1 MTRHPDTPPTIRSV
15 PTGLTRRQWLGA
27 LSFMGTAALPQK
39 VWAQPNAAASANAA
53 NAANAAS
60 AASAA
65 WERTVQAARGQT
77 VYFNAWAG
85 SERINAYL
93 QWAAGEVQ
101 QAFSVKL
108 QHVKISDAADVVKRV
123 RAEKQAGRKEAEGTV
138 DLVWINGENFAA
150 MKQGGLLSAPFAQA
164 LPNFQ
169 WVDTVG
175 KPTTLVDFSV
185 PTDGLEAPWGM
196 AQLTFFADRQ
206 RLPKPPQSMSELLA
220 LARQQPGRITYPRPP
235 NFMGTT
241 FIKQALIENAPDA
254 KALAQP
260 VTPAALQTQ
269 AAPLWLFLDVLHPLL
284 WRAGKQFPQNSAA
297 VRQMMADG
305 ELLLGLTFNPNEA
318 ANEIAAKR
326 LPASVQSWQFA
337 KGTIGNTHFV
347 AIPYNAPSKAGAQVV
362 ANFLLSPAAQA
373 RKADIDV
380 WGDPTV
386 LDLARLPTAERARFQ
401 SAPHPG
407 QVISSA
413 PTLPEPHA
421 SWVDALEKEWIRRY
435 GV

>member
-1 MTRHPDTPPTIRSV
+1 MHFTPVAITHTSFN
-15 PTGLTRRQWLGA
+15 LNRRQA
-27 LSFMGTAALPQK
+27 FAAAAVLVAPA
-39 VWAQPNAAASANAA
+39 WAQAQKADWADT
-53 NAANAAS
+53 
-60 AASAA
+60 
-65 WERTVQAARGQT
+65 ERAARGQT

-93 QWAAGEVQ
+93 QWAAAELQRDFG
-101 QAFSVKL
+101 VKL
-108 QHVKISDAADVVKRV
+108 QHVKISDAADVVKRI
-123 RAEKQAGRKEAEGTV
+123 RTEKQAGRKDTEGTV

-150 MKQGGLLSAPFAQA
+150 MKRDGLLSAPFAQA

-185 PTDGLEAPWGM
+185 PTDGLESPWGM
-196 AQLTFFADRQ
+196 AQLTFFADAK
-206 RLPKPPQSMSELLA
+206 RLPQVPQSMAELLA
-220 LARQQPGRITYPRPP
+220 LARTQPGRITYPRPP
-235 NFMGTT
+235 NFHGTT
-241 FIKQALIENAPDA
+241 FVKQALIEHALDV

-260 VTPAALQTQ
+260 VTPAALAAQ
-269 AAPLWLFLDVLHPLL
+269 AAPLWRFLDALHPHL
-284 WRAGKQFPQNSAA
+284 WRGGKQFPQNSAA

-305 ELLLGLTFNPNEA
+305 ELVMALTFNPNEA

-326 LPASVQSWQFA
+326 LSATVQSWQFA

-347 AIPYNAPSKAGAQVV
+347 AIPFNAPSKAGAKVV

-386 LDLARLPTAERARFQ
+386 LDVARLPAAERARFASAVRPGQLAQ
-401 SAPHPG
+401 SAP
-407 QVISSA
+407 A
-413 PTLPEPHA
+413 LPEPHA
-421 SWVDALEKEWIRRY
+421 SWVDALEKEWTRRY